1 MTQPR
6 TTEPRMTEPRM
17 TETRTTET
25 RADRFVRE
33 LQTMKIPD
41 PAAGRSGLWLRTGIA
56 LMIAGPVVALL
67 AYIMSHGTTDPL
79 AQRDAIVLALLG
91 IALAVV
97 GAALFLRYSLTNF
110 LRFWLARQSYDI
122 DRLADRVTGEEIG
135 V

>member
-6 TTEPRMTEPRM
+6 TTEPRM
-17 TETRTTET
+17 TET

-67 AYIMSHGTTDPL
+67 AYFMSHGTTDPL

>member
-1 MTQPR
+1 M
-6 TTEPRMTEPRM
+6 
-17 TETRTTET
+17 TET

-33 LQTMKIPD
+33 LQSLKIPD

-67 AYIMSHGTTDPL
+67 AYFMSHGTTDPL

>member
-1 MTQPR
+1 M
-6 TTEPRMTEPRM
+6 
-17 TETRTTET
+17 TET

-33 LQTMKIPD
+33 LQSLKIPD
-41 PAAGRSGLWLRTGIA
+41 PAAGRSGLWLRAGIA

-67 AYIMSHGTTDPL
+67 AYFMSHGTTDPL

>member
-1 MTQPR
+1 MRQPR
-6 TTEPRMTEPRM
+6 TTEP
-17 TETRTTET
+17 RTTET

-33 LQTMKIPD
+33 LRTMKIPD
-41 PAAGRSGLWLRTGIA
+41 PAAGRSGLWLRTGIV

-110 LRFWLARQSYDI
+110 LRFWLARQSYDL
-122 DRLADRVTGEEIG
+122 DRVADRVTGEEIG

>member
-1 MTQPR
+1 M
-6 TTEPRMTEPRM
+6 
-17 TETRTTET
+17 TET

-67 AYIMSHGTTDPL
+67 AYFMSHGTTDPL

>member
-1 MTQPR
+1 
-6 TTEPRMTEPRM
+6 M
-17 TETRTTET
+17 TETRAE
-25 RADRFVRE
+25 RFVRE

-56 LMIAGPVVALL
+56 LMVAGPVLALL
-67 AYIMSHGTTDPL
+67 AYFMSHGTTDPL